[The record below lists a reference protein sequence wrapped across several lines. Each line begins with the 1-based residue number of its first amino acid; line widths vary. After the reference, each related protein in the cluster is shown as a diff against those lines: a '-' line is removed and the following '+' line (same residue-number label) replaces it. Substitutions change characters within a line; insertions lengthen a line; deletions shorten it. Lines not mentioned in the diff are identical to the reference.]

1 VSSLSARA
9 IIYYHDRSIHVTSEA
24 IQVDNRVYPLDEL
37 TRVWHRREK
46 RPWREL
52 AGRGFWGLTYLF
64 PFLGAALGLTVAIVL
79 DLPFGARAT
88 IVVAAILVGLSAG
101 PLLDPIMGKLDN
113 SFDRGL
119 HLHEIWVEHRGMEIR
134 LLETRDASRFG
145 RIYRAVQR
153 AADA

>member
-1 VSSLSARA
+1 M
-9 IIYYHDRSIHVTSEA
+9 ITYYNDRLVQVTSAA
-24 IQVDNRVYPLDEL
+24 IQVADQVYPLDEL

-46 RPWREL
+46 RSWREL
-52 AGRGFWGLTYLF
+52 AGRGFWGVTYLF
-64 PFLGAALGLTVAIVL
+64 PFVGAGLGLTVAIVL

-119 HLHEIWVEHRGMEIR
+119 YLHEIWVEHRGVEI
-134 LLETRDASRFG
+134 LLLQTRDAARFG

-153 AADA
+153 AAGG